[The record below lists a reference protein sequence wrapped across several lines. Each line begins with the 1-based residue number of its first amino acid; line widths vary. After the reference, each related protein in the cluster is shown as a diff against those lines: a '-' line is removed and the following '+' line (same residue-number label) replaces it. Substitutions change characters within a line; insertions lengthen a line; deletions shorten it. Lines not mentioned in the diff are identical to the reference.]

1 MAKRKA
7 LAKLAD
13 LAGKAGRWLGLQAPA
28 RHTGA
33 VESDRFDDMTWR
45 DVTGQAA
52 AVRELAEDLG
62 ERHDYAADLVKDMF
76 LAAYKASPAV
86 RPAGDM
92 DPSRLVNRQAITGL
106 LASPQ
111 FAELRQETVGDPYAS
126 AMAVLAQAEAMRRM
140 LEQAR
145 DAQQAADQAAR
156 AAQEQQDAAAAV
168 GAAMEQAAAQAG
180 EDGGAVEAAIEAAG
194 QAGERAQA
202 AAQAASQALA
212 GAAPGMRASARAGAQ
227 QAAEG
232 ARDEAALMA
241 AWGAGPGEVQR
252 RAFDT
257 RQPLA
262 ERVRSGGQASVI
274 DLNRQY

>member
-1 MAKRKA
+1 MEKRKA

-33 VESDRFDDMTWR
+33 VESDRFDHMPGL

-52 AVRELAEDLG
+52 AVRELIEDLG
-62 ERHDYAADLVKDMF
+62 ERHDYAADLVKDMS
-76 LAAYKASPAV
+76 LAAHKASPVLRA
-86 RPAGDM
+86 AADM
-92 DPSRLVNRQAITGL
+92 DPSRLVNRQAIAGL
-106 LASPQ
+106 LASPE
-111 FAELRQETVGDPYAS
+111 FAEVRRETVGDPYAS

-180 EDGGAVEAAIEAAG
+180 EGGRVPDETAEAVEAAIEAAG
-194 QAGERAQA
+194 QARERDPAPA
-202 AAQAASQALA
+202 HAASQAPA
-212 GAAPGMRASARAGAQ
+212 GPAPGMRASARAGAQ

-232 ARDEAALMA
+232 ARDEAVRMA
-241 AWGAGPGEVQR
+241 AWGVRPGGLQR
-252 RAFDT
+252 MGLDT
-257 RQPLA
+257 R
-262 ERVRSGGQASVI
+262 R
-274 DLNRQY
+274 

>member
-1 MAKRKA
+1 MAKRRA

-52 AVRELAEDLG
+52 AVRELIEDLS
-62 ERHDYAADLVKDMF
+62 ERHDYAADLVRDMF
-76 LAAYKASPAV
+76 LAAYKASPVV

-92 DPSRLVNRQAITGL
+92 DPLRLVNRQAIAGL
-106 LASPQ
+106 LASPE
-111 FAELRQETVGDPYAS
+111 FAELRRETVGDPYAS

-156 AAQEQQDAAAAV
+156 AAQEQQDAAGAGEAGSEAA
-168 GAAMEQAAAQAG
+168 GEAGERGQAAAQ
-180 EDGGAVEAAIEAAG
+180 GADQG
-194 QAGERAQA
+194 
-202 AAQAASQALA
+202 
-212 GAAPGMRASARAGAQ
+212 
-227 QAAEG
+227 
-232 ARDEAALMA
+232 
-241 AWGAGPGEVQR
+241 
-252 RAFDT
+252 
-257 RQPLA
+257 
-262 ERVRSGGQASVI
+262 
-274 DLNRQY
+274 